1 MQDSIVCR
9 AAQIQFLMAKIEF
22 IKLPMM
28 KKAYLDFIENIPF
41 SIEQLQHFC
50 ISVNA
55 YTIYNMNSLAV
66 KLFICD
72 SPEIQLIDNYC
83 HNYRSIQFQQ
93 NIYMKDT
100 YHASIV
106 EEVAKASYDRYTK
119 YQNDLKNAESDSTEI
134 LGDSGMGDD
143 MFGTQ
148 WMLPPPN
155 FDGFEYFHQDSIQ
168 NDVQDD
174 MEMVLFSN
182 NTDFPDMFE
191 QTFHPTMP
199 VVVKDVPHDGDCGYH
214 CIVQYLKEL
223 RNLSYTVNDL
233 RNIILK
239 CVEMNTKKSQKQID
253 ALKQRQTNREWMDDN
268 DLNILCKHFNM
279 VVYIYEK
286 RKDVKDS
293 FYIVDTNSLADKED
307 YDKTKALYLL
317 CIGGS
322 SKTRGMHFQYI
333 WNPFKIDLNTLEEGK
348 TQCKIPTAIE
358 VPTAVANIV

>member
-1 MQDSIVCR
+1 MQDTIVCR
-9 AAQIQFLMAKIEF
+9 EAQIHFLMAKIDF

-66 KLFICD
+66 KLFLHD
-72 SPEIQLIDNYC
+72 SPEVQLIDDYCRNYQS
-83 HNYRSIQFQQ
+83 HQFQE

-100 YHASIV
+100 NHTSVI
-106 EEVAKASYDRYTK
+106 EEVAKASYDRYTN
-119 YQNDLKNAESDSTEI
+119 YQNDFKDTELDSTEI
-134 LGDSGMGDD
+134 LGDASMTGFDNY
-143 MFGTQ
+143 Q
-148 WMLPPPN
+148 WLPPPPSH
-155 FDGFEYFHQDSIQ
+155 DGFEYFHRSDIQ

-174 MEMVLFSN
+174 TEMVLFSN

-191 QTFHPTMP
+191 QTFHPTMS

-214 CIVQYLKEL
+214 CIVQYLQEL

-233 RNIILK
+233 RNIISK

-293 FYIVDTNSLADKED
+293 FYIVDTNSLSEKQG

-333 WNPFKIDLNTLEEGK
+333 WNPFKIDLITIEEGN